1 MRHKSLVMTVL
12 FTASSVE
19 CRTFT
24 FGHFSLQQPSS
35 RGRKR
40 NKNLNFSV
48 TCIIMNMDFNILFFT
63 RTERRRVLVKRC
75 FLIKKT
81 EQLPLLCCLS
91 VCLSTHDFNFLRSS
105 KCAVWWLYYMS
116 IVRQHR
122 VEWNRNTKK
131 NKKKLPDGEET
142 IATLI
147 LSTCCSILKFQII
160 MKGPEMWTLIALEQL
175 RPQRTGVISVTL
187 YYSSVKSAKSA
198 VYQKL
203 FEICEKKIYKK
214 IYLYRTA

>member
-1 MRHKSLVMTVL
+1 MSESKQCSIKDIFTPSVYFQFHTIVTKFTVKLTMIMRHKSLVMTVL

-131 NKKKLPDGEET
+131 KQKKNFLMVRR
-142 IATLI
+142 
-147 LSTCCSILKFQII
+147 Q
-160 MKGPEMWTLIALEQL
+160 
-175 RPQRTGVISVTL
+175 
-187 YYSSVKSAKSA
+187 
-198 VYQKL
+198 
-203 FEICEKKIYKK
+203 
-214 IYLYRTA
+214 